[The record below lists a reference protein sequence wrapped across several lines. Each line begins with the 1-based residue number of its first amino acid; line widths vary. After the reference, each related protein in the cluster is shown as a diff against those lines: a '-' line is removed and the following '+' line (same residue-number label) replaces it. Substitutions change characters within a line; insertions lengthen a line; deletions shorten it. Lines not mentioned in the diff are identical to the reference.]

1 MRIGTAKQDP
11 ETNRITATI
20 TAPGLVAFEVEL
32 FKIKEPQN
40 RQPDWEIRYY
50 GERCGALWKRT
61 GRGENAVEFLSGPLE
76 SPIFPGGKIEIAVWK
91 AKEPGRKGELDI
103 TWNPPRVDR
112 QESAPAANSS
122 GSTPSAAGGAGEDD
136 DDIPF

>member
-1 MRIGTAKQDP
+1 MRIGTAKQNP
-11 ETNRITATI
+11 ETGRIVATVA
-20 TAPGLVAFEVEL
+20 APGIAPFSLELSKVAEPRDRGPAWEV
-32 FKIKEPQN
+32 
-40 RQPDWEIRYY
+40 YY
-50 GERCGALWKRT
+50 GAEKCGALWKRT
-61 GRGENAVEFLSGPLE
+61 GRGDNAVEFLSGPLE

-112 QESAPAANSS
+112 QESAPASNAS
-122 GSTPSAAGGAGEDD
+122 GSTQGPGGGAGEDD